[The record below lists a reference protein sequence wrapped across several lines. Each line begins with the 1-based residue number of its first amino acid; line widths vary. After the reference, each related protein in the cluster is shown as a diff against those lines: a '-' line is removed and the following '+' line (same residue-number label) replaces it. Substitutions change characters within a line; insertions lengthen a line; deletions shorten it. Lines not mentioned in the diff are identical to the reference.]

1 MICEKGQIDCI
12 TTEEY
17 FYLTENFEVADARS
31 AKKLVRYLVY
41 DKRKKLI
48 DTVRFVMNEE
58 LTTRERN
65 IAIDYWQKKLSIGDI
80 VEKYSISRSTFY
92 RTIDVIKKKLETSL
106 KYVLFY
112 NEALKPP
119 SKEDFL
125 TRIEKA
131 TAVTMGEQI
140 ES

>member
-31 AKKLVRYLVY
+31 ANKLVRYLVY
-41 DKRKKLI
+41 NKREKLI
-48 DTVRFVMNEE
+48 DTVRFAMNEE

-80 VEKYSISRSTFY
+80 VEKYSSF
-92 RTIDVIKKKLETSL
+92 
-106 KYVLFY
+106 
-112 NEALKPP
+112 
-119 SKEDFL
+119 
-125 TRIEKA
+125 
-131 TAVTMGEQI
+131 
-140 ES
+140 

>member
-65 IAIDYWQKKLSIGDI
+65 IALDYWQKKLSIGDI

-92 RTIDVIKKKLETSL
+92 RTIDVIKKKLEMSL

-112 NEALKPP
+112 NDVLKPP
-119 SKEDFL
+119 SKEEFL
-125 TRIEKA
+125 TQIEKA